1 MALAVSA
8 KDEVGESQPIE
19 SDFRKQIPA
28 EGLRE
33 YWYPAVLA
41 KKLGRR
47 RPVGVRLLGEN
58 LVFFRDRAGK
68 IVALQDLCAHRGS
81 KLSRGVCHFPGT
93 ITCPYHGWTYDA
105 EGKCVAALV
114 EGPESRIP
122 QSGVEVPVKQVKELC
137 GIAWVW
143 MGDGDPVPLEEDV
156 PEEFLDP
163 NVHVLTEVQLWPINW
178 RPLIENAIDGHA
190 PYVHRN
196 SVLALLSGLGPLGQK
211 LTPILTR
218 EGKGLA
224 LIKETW
230 PPIQK
235 DYPGLGQFPKR
246 FWRKYWQ
253 WVFRKSRSR
262 GNFTGTPYTQEIVLP
277 GITRI
282 TYPNYL
288 YMRWGVPVDENSV
301 RNFYWHVIRGSR
313 AWKLLFCFSYYLY
326 RRWAMNSNFS
336 SQDLKI
342 ISSQD
347 YNAREKVSW
356 TDAVVIHWRKLVLQG
371 YNVART
377 RRTRKAS

>member
-196 SVLALLSGLGPLGQK
+196 SLLAIFSGLIAGYGIRVLQPVQPRTSLPHYTSSHDRDRLWSQESDRHHATIWTRDEHTGPVRQQSFRPDRGRRPGFHLVDEHQQAFSYLPFLSGQLGTSILEVPQLESVCENQIRLAGFHPLH
-211 LTPILTR
+211 L
-218 EGKGLA
+218 
-224 LIKETW
+224 
-230 PPIQK
+230 
-235 DYPGLGQFPKR
+235 
-246 FWRKYWQ
+246 
-253 WVFRKSRSR
+253 
-262 GNFTGTPYTQEIVLP
+262 
-277 GITRI
+277 
-282 TYPNYL
+282 
-288 YMRWGVPVDENSV
+288 
-301 RNFYWHVIRGSR
+301 
-313 AWKLLFCFSYYLY
+313 
-326 RRWAMNSNFS
+326 
-336 SQDLKI
+336 
-342 ISSQD
+342 
-347 YNAREKVSW
+347 
-356 TDAVVIHWRKLVLQG
+356 
-371 YNVART
+371 
-377 RRTRKAS
+377 

>member
-1 MALAVSA
+1 MALAVTA
-8 KDEVGESQPIE
+8 KEEVEKIQPME
-19 SDFRKQIPA
+19 SDFREQIPA

-33 YWYPAVLA
+33 YWYPAILA
-41 KKLGRR
+41 KKVGRR

-58 LVFFRDRAGK
+58 LVFFRDQAGK

-81 KLSRGVCHFPGT
+81 KLSKGVCHFPGT
-93 ITCPYHGWTYDA
+93 ISCPYHGWTYDA
-105 EGKCVAALV
+105 QGRCVAAMV
-114 EGPESRIP
+114 EGPESHIP
-122 QSGVEVPVKQVKELC
+122 ESGVQIPVKKVKELC

-163 NVHVLTEVQLWPINW
+163 NVQVLTEVQLWPVNW

-196 SVLALLSGLGPLGQK
+196 SVLAIFSGMGPLGQK

-230 PPIQK
+230 PPFQK
-235 DYPGLGQFPKR
+235 EYPGLGQFPKR
-246 FWRKYWQ
+246 FWRKYWLRIVQ
-253 WVFRKSRSR
+253 KFRKKGS
-262 GNFTGTPYTQEIVLP
+262 FTGTAYTQEIVLP

-282 TYPNYL
+282 TYPDHL

-301 RNFYWHVIRGSR
+301 RNFYWHVVRGSR
-313 AWKLLFCFSYYLY
+313 AWKLRFCFSYYLY

-336 SQDLKI
+336 SQDLRI
-342 ISSQD
+342 IGSQD
-347 YNAREKVSW
+347 YHAVEKMSW
-356 TDAVVIHWRKLVLQG
+356 TDAIVIHWRKLVLQG
-371 YNVART
+371 YHVART
-377 RRTRKAS
+377 RRTKKSG